1 MTASATAHAL
11 PLTLQERLELPDKIE
26 VKASL
31 AEYFDFA
38 ADCEYRVEYS
48 DGKIISMGLAS
59 ITHEALVSRIDF
71 LLNLFFGIDGEFH
84 VLGSNCATFIPGAK
98 AIHNADLVVLKGKPQ
113 YFIHQGKKKKV
124 KALTNPYLLVEV
136 LSKTTRNYDF
146 GTKIPRYKGLPSV
159 QHILVVD
166 QQSPYVAL
174 YSRTKKP
181 GEWLNMEV
189 TDEDNGFVVLNRKR
203 LKLKDIY
210 KNIVEE

>member
-1 MTASATAHAL
+1 MTASATAHVL

-59 ITHEALVSRIDF
+59 LPHEVLVVRIGH
-71 LLNLFFGIDGEFH
+71 LLSLLFGIDGPFY
-84 VLGSNCATFIPGAK
+84 VAGSNIATFIPAAK
-98 AIHNADLVVLKGKPQ
+98 AVHNADLVVLKGKPQ
-113 YFIHQGKKKKV
+113 FHVHQGKKKKV

-146 GTKIPRYKGLPSV
+146 GTKIPRYKGLSSV

-166 QQSPYVAL
+166 QQVPYIAL

-181 GEWLNMEV
+181 GEWLNTEV
-189 TDEDNGFVVLNRKR
+189 VDAENGYVVLNRKR